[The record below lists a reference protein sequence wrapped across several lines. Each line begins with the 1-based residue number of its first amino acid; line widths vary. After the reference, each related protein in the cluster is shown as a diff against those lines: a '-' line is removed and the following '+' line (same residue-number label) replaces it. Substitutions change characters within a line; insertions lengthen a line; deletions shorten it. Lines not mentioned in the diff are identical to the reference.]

1 MTLNTKSMVERIRLF
16 KAAWNEQAPT
26 ESFAGMTY
34 AQFEAACADP
44 LALREEIL
52 QLDIQREGKRTERE
66 QADLTARNLCDLVV
80 NSVRGTPGHGKDS
93 ALYRALGYVRQSE
106 RKSGLTRRSGGAGV
120 VVSAVVD
127 ASADGVA

>member
-34 AQFEAACADP
+34 AQFEAACADA

-106 RKSGLTRRSGGAGV
+106 RKSGLTRRSGGTGV
-120 VVSAVVD
+120 VVTAVDPSAN
-127 ASADGVA
+127 SAA